1 MATGTT
7 PDPDRLD
14 RIVAQARRDA
24 DERSKTYRDQALR
37 VLPWICTRCAR
48 EFERANLHLLT
59 VHHRD
64 GNHRH
69 NPADGS
75 NWELLCVYCHENEH
89 AREHDN
95 DGRSTTR
102 KDDAAPATHRPFAN
116 LAELLKRQ

>member
-1 MATGTT
+1 MAAAKPPGS
-7 PDPDRLD
+7 DRLD

-24 DERSKTYRDQALR
+24 DERAKTYRDRALR
-37 VLPWICTRCAR
+37 LLPWICTRCAR

-95 DGRSTTR
+95 DGRSAPAE
-102 KDDAAPATHRPFAN
+102 DEVAPATHRPVAN
-116 LAELLKRQ
+116 LEELLKRR